1 MAEVRDAVAYQKAE
15 ALIQGAK
22 GCRQSGA
29 TALGGPAAV
38 AGASVSESEGVWQVR
53 APVIVMDDAAF
64 IRYCEDTGI
73 TPGLDGTI
81 ILNRIWDSINSV
93 FFRYRQYVPYIKE
106 DQETIVLQN
115 SGNKDTEEIPVLA
128 IRRFRRF

>member
-1 MAEVRDAVAYQKAE
+1 MITIKDTKIEDFRQSGPAYRHWRGWQKYVMPSHIRKAE
-15 ALIQGAK
+15 ALIQVPKDAV
-22 GCRQSGA
+22 SPEL
-29 TALGGPAAV
+29 TALGGLLCAV

-64 IRYCEDTGI
+64 IRYCEDTCI

-93 FFRYRQYVPYIKE
+93 FVTGSMFHI
-106 DQETIVLQN
+106 
-115 SGNKDTEEIPVLA
+115 
-128 IRRFRRF
+128 